1 MQFEKDLPQLVIS
14 CVRQL
19 GTITHASTLQEQLLR
34 ACLAFMDHACQY
46 SADTIQVRI
55 QCYIGWTRC
64 HSAAYAWMTFAGTPL
79 LHVVALLTQR
89 VLLLLLQNALL
100 SAVTPS
106 KQRLKLPNTLKAYAQ
121 LKP

>member
-1 MQFEKDLPQLVIS
+1 M
-14 CVRQL
+14 
-19 GTITHASTLQEQLLR
+19 
-34 ACLAFMDHACQY
+34 
-46 SADTIQVRI
+46 
-55 QCYIGWTRC
+55 
-64 HSAAYAWMTFAGTPL
+64 FAGTPL

-121 LKP
+121 LNHDVCDVMPCTPASCLYASVSHKQEVDPVVVNTATDLLASSVLGTCKASLATPTRPVVSLVCLPLS